1 MLLLAAQLFSTY
13 ISPRDSQLGIRAA
26 RHLALFGWALKS
38 HFRESPAN
46 DIVDTLLVAPSADAS
61 YVLAQRK
68 RPVAILARLRQMMM
82 QMSDRQLISTTE
94 HRLIEDNIRNL
105 NNVITVGER
114 IRASP
119 IPPVYNAHAT
129 RLMVVYLMC
138 LPWALLG
145 SNMGATS
152 ATIITLVVGF
162 AMLGLDE
169 MSHMFEQP
177 FRFMPLYQIAKVSML
192 DVADAFCRF
201 PPPLEQTEAKAVAV
215 TKPSYWSVA
224 GRDPSLPY
232 DGSNFSE

>member
-1 MLLLAAQLFSTY
+1 
-13 ISPRDSQLGIRAA
+13 
-26 RHLALFGWALKS
+26 LALFGWVLKS
-38 HFRESPAN
+38 HFRETSAN
-46 DIVDTLLVAPSADAS
+46 DIVETLLVAPSADAS
-61 YVLAQRK
+61 YVLGQRK
-68 RPVAILARLRQMMM
+68 RPIAILARLRQMMM
-82 QMSDRQLISTTE
+82 RMLDSKTISTTE
-94 HRLIEDNIRNL
+94 HRLIEDNIRSL
-105 NNVITVGER
+105 DEVITVGER

-129 RLMVVYLMC
+129 RLMVVYLFC

-152 ATIITLVVGF
+152 ATVITLVVGF

-201 PPPLEQTEAKAVAV
+201 PPPLDEREAASVSLA
-215 TKPSYWSVA
+215 KPAYWSVA
-224 GRDPSLPY
+224 GRDPFLPY
-232 DGSNFSE
+232 DGSNFS